1 MNKWVLSVDFFF
13 CFVLDMNVI
22 PQLVSRRLVHS
33 KSTREGCFFLSSCF
47 FSLIS
52 VVAD

>member
-33 KSTREGCFFLSSCF
+33 KSTREGCFFFIIMLFQSH
-47 FSLIS
+47 
-52 VVAD
+52 